1 MIKKICHC
9 PSLTSAEGKGGAGD
23 QLLPQKRERWR
34 KVKTSRYSNFGFYGR
49 EKFEDNYQNS
59 YIFLDYLMHD

>member
-49 EKFEDNYQNS
+49 EKFEDNY
-59 YIFLDYLMHD
+59 